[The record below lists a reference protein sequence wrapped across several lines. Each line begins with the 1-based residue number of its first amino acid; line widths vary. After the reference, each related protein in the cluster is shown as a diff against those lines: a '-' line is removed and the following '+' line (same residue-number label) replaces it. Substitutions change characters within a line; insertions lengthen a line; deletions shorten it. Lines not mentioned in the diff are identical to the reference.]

1 MQQAI
6 HLSLHF
12 MQIVK
17 PHLAVL
23 RLALVWV
30 SQESS
35 RAGPSTQVSPSL
47 PLVYPATSLE
57 PRLASPHCCLKSGLS
72 LFWTK
77 PPPTPGSNVS
87 APLSSTLGKNIEDFR
102 LSSMII
108 TRCSDDP
115 NQSELGG
122 KKSAKL
128 VLGRPLKAFFPI
140 YESEDC
146 YQRWMLCRELV
157 QIKGGGISRWLW
169 ERERI
174 REKPQKD
181 HLCHRN
187 LHLIVNFE
195 PKTSL
200 NRKWWMLILPQG

>member
-35 RAGPSTQVSPSL
+35 RAGPSTQVS

-87 APLSSTLGKNIEDFR
+87 APLSSTLGKNIEGW
-102 LSSMII
+102 LSSIII

-140 YESEDC
+140 YESEDWGGC
-146 YQRWMLCRELV
+146 YAGSWCR
-157 QIKGGGISRWLW
+157 
-169 ERERI
+169 
-174 REKPQKD
+174 
-181 HLCHRN
+181 
-187 LHLIVNFE
+187 
-195 PKTSL
+195 
-200 NRKWWMLILPQG
+200 

>member
-1 MQQAI
+1 
-6 HLSLHF
+6 
-12 MQIVK
+12 
-17 PHLAVL
+17 
-23 RLALVWV
+23 
-30 SQESS
+30 
-35 RAGPSTQVSPSL
+35 
-47 PLVYPATSLE
+47 
-57 PRLASPHCCLKSGLS
+57 
-72 LFWTK
+72 
-77 PPPTPGSNVS
+77 
-87 APLSSTLGKNIEDFR
+87 
-102 LSSMII
+102 MII

-140 YESEDC
+140 YESEAC

-174 REKPQKD
+174 QEKPQKD

-200 NRKWWMLILPQG
+200 NRK